1 MELRPSEHTS
11 DSTDPSDVECPV
23 TRFLRV
29 VGGKWKLLLVMHIS
43 QGTNRFGQLQR
54 AIPAI
59 SKQMLTTQLRELE
72 ADGIVHREIFPV
84 VPPRVEYTLTE
95 LGRSLLP
102 VVGVV
107 REWGIAHGDLAR

>member
-29 VGGKWKLLLVMHIS
+29 AGGKWKLLLVMHIS

>member
-1 MELRPSEHTS
+1 MEMRPLDL
-11 DSTDPSDVECPV
+11 DSHSADPTAECPV

-29 VGGKWKLLLVMHIS
+29 VGGKWKLLIVMHIS

-72 ADGIVHREIFPV
+72 ADGIIDREVFPV

-107 REWGIAHGDLAR
+107 REWGSS

>member
-1 MELRPSEHTS
+1 MSSRPLEPAPGP
-11 DSTDPSDVECPV
+11 TDPECPV

-43 QGTNRFGQLQR
+43 EGTNRFGQLQR

-72 ADGIVHREIFPV
+72 ADGIIHREVFAV
-84 VPPRVEYTLTE
+84 VPPRVDYTLTD

-107 REWGIAHGDLAR
+107 RDWGSTHGDLDR

>member
-1 MELRPSEHTS
+1 MDSRPLETAA
-11 DSTDPSDVECPV
+11 DPTDPKCPV

-29 VGGKWKLLLVMHIS
+29 VGGKWKLLLVMHVS
-43 QGTNRFGQLQR
+43 EGTNRFGQLQR

-72 ADGIVHREIFPV
+72 ADGIIHREVFAV
-84 VPPRVEYTLTE
+84 VPPRVEYTLTD

-107 REWGIAHGDLAR
+107 RDWGSTHGDLDR